1 MLRKLSLSL
10 AAVCLGAYGQTQTA
24 TAKGASVQPPSAFD
38 KATLEAYVRHMYVMD
53 SRIGVQVLDPKDDEM
68 PGFKEVTV
76 RASMGLQSQD
86 IVFHISRDG
95 RKIVQ
100 GTVFD
105 IGRNPFQAELDKLK
119 TDGAPGMG
127 TSGAPVAIVEFSD
140 FECPYCKEEA
150 KLLHDNLLSTY
161 PTQVKLY
168 FKEYPLEGLHP
179 WAKRAAMAARCVAR
193 QSADAFWAYHDWIFA
208 HQDQI
213 TPDNLRDQVMDWAKG
228 QTQIDGMKLGQCM
241 ENKSTEAEVDK
252 TVEQGHDLAVN
263 STPTLFVNGRRIE
276 KAIDWA
282 SLKSI
287 IDFEIEYQ
295 KTAHNA
301 GDDCGCE
308 IKLNLPGQPASKPTL
323 GLPGQK

>member
-1 MLRKLSLSL
+1 MLRKLALSL
-10 AAVCLGAYGQTQTA
+10 VAVCLGAYGQTPPA
-24 TAKGASVQPPSAFD
+24 TVSQSQAARISAFD
-38 KATLEAYVRHMYVMD
+38 KTTFEAYVRHMYVMD
-53 SRIGVQVLDPKDDEM
+53 SRIGVQISDPKPDEM
-68 PGFKEVTV
+68 PGFSKVIV
-76 RASMGLQSQD
+76 HASMGNQSQD
-86 IVFHISRDG
+86 IVFHVSKDG

-105 IGRNPFQAELDKLK
+105 ISRNPFQEDLEKLK
-119 TDGAPGMG
+119 PEGAPGQG

-168 FKEYPLEGLHP
+168 FKEFPIEGLHP
-179 WAKRAAMAARCVAR
+179 WSKRAAMAARCLQR
-193 QSADAFWAYHDWIFA
+193 QSVDAFWAYHDWIFA

-228 QTQIDGMKLGQCM
+228 QSQIDAMKLGQCM
-241 ENKSTEAEVDK
+241 DNKLTEAEVDK
-252 TVEQGHDLAVN
+252 TMAQGRELAVN

-276 KAIDWA
+276 RAIDWP
-282 SLKSI
+282 SLKNI

-308 IKLNLPGQPASKPTL
+308 LKLNLPGQPASKSEL

>member
-1 MLRKLSLSL
+1 MLRKLSLSF
-10 AAVCLGAYGQTQTA
+10 AAVCLSVHGQTQMA
-24 TAKGASVQPPSAFD
+24 PKGAPIQAPSAFD
-38 KATLEAYVRHMYVMD
+38 KATFEAYVRHLFVMD
-53 SRIGVQVLDPKDDEM
+53 SRIGVQISDPKPDEI
-68 PGFKEVTV
+68 PGFSEVTV

-86 IVFHISRDG
+86 IVFHVSKDG
-95 RKIVQ
+95 KKIVQ
-100 GTVFD
+100 GVVYD
-105 IGRNPFQAELDKLK
+105 IGQNPFQAELDKLK
-119 TDGAPGMG
+119 TEGAPGMG

-150 KLLHDNLLSTY
+150 KLLRDNLLSTY

-168 FKEYPLEGLHP
+168 FKEFPLEPVHP
-179 WAKRAAMAARCVAR
+179 WAKRAAMAARCVQR
-193 QSADAFWAYHDWIFA
+193 QGLDAFWAFHDWIFA

-228 QTQIDGMKLGQCM
+228 QSQIDGTKLGQCM
-241 ENKSTEAEVDK
+241 DNKLTEAEVDK
-252 TVEQGHDLAVN
+252 TETQGHDLAVN

-287 IDFEIEYQ
+287 IDYEIEYQ

-308 IKLNLPGQPASKPTL
+308 LKLNLPGQPEPKSTL
-323 GLPGQK
+323 GVPGQK

>member
-1 MLRKLSLSL
+1 MLRKLSLSF

-24 TAKGASVQPPSAFD
+24 AKGASVQAPSALD
-38 KATLEAYVRHMYVMD
+38 KAAFEAYVRHMYVMD
-53 SRIGVQVLDPKDDEM
+53 SRIGVQISDPKPDEM
-68 PGFKEVTV
+68 PGFSVVTV

-86 IVFHISRDG
+86 LVFHISKDG
-95 RKIVQ
+95 KKIVQ
-100 GTVFD
+100 GAVFD
-105 IGRNPFQAELDKLK
+105 IGHNPFQADLDKLK
-119 TDGAPGMG
+119 TEGAPGMG

-150 KLLHDNLLSTY
+150 KLLHDNLLSAY

-168 FKEYPLEGLHP
+168 FKEYPLEAVHP
-179 WAKRAAMAARCVAR
+179 WAKRAAMAARCVQR
-193 QSADAFWAYHDWIFA
+193 QGLDAFWAYHDWIFA

-228 QTQIDGMKLGQCM
+228 QSQIDAMKLGQCM

-252 TVEQGHDLAVN
+252 TVAQGHDLAVN
-263 STPTLFVNGRRIE
+263 STPTLFVNGRRID
-276 KAIDWA
+276 KAIDWP

-287 IDFEIEYQ
+287 VDFEIEYQ

-308 IKLNLPGQPASKPTL
+308 LKLNLPGQPASKPTL
-323 GLPGQK
+323 GLPAQK

>member
-1 MLRKLSLSL
+1 MLRKLSLSF

-24 TAKGASVQPPSAFD
+24 AKVAPDPAPSAFD

-53 SRIGVQVLDPKDDEM
+53 SGIGVKISDPKPDEM
-68 PGFKEVTV
+68 PGFSEVTV
-76 RASMGLQSQD
+76 RASRGLQSQD
-86 IVFHISRDG
+86 IVFHISKDG
-95 RKIVQ
+95 KKIVQ
-100 GTVFD
+100 GAVFD
-105 IGRNPFQAELDKLK
+105 IRHNPFQADLDKLK
-119 TDGAPGMG
+119 TEGAPGVG

-168 FKEYPLEGLHP
+168 FKAFPLEGVHP
-179 WAKRAAMAARCVAR
+179 WAKRAAMAARCIQR
-193 QSADAFWAYHDWIFA
+193 QGLDAFWAFHDWIFE

-213 TPDNLRDQVMDWAKG
+213 TPDNLRDQVMGWAKG
-228 QTQIDGMKLGQCM
+228 QSQIDSGKLGECM
-241 ENKSTEAEVDK
+241 DSKSTEAEVDK
-252 TVEQGHDLAVN
+252 TVEQGHDLTVN

-276 KAIDWA
+276 RAIDWP
-282 SLKSI
+282 SLKTI
-287 IDFEIEYQ
+287 IDYEIEYQ

-308 IKLNLPGQPASKPTL
+308 LKLNLPGQPASKSPL
-323 GLPGQK
+323 GLPDQK